1 MFPMEPLMI
10 DNHIICSDEALPSFE
25 IRVRNSKSEIRDYFR
40 RHGEAMGFESDGAS
54 SNKSDNTAD

>member
-1 MFPMEPLMI
+1 MI
-10 DNHIICSDEALPSFE
+10 DNHICCSDEALPSFE

-54 SNKSDNTAD
+54 GNKSDNTAD